1 MAKITKLEEKT
12 FQGKSQGFKVTF
24 DDGRTGN
31 LNSKESDKGLREGDE
46 VFVTEI
52 PYTSKAGVTS
62 TLYGVHLTNGGKS
75 PSGAPQSQS
84 FTPSGGQKPVLNPP
98 QIHVGAGKSKEEMK
112 SVAAI
117 ELIKPLLDAFFA
129 GKIESGEIGIRH
141 KEFVGLLKSEI
152 DDIFAGK

>member
-1 MAKITKLEEKT
+1 MTKITKLEQKT
-12 FQGKSQGFKVTF
+12 YQGKPQGFKVFF
-24 DDGRTGN
+24 DDGRNGN
-31 LNSKESDKGLREGDE
+31 LQEKESDKGLREGDE

-62 TLYGVHLTNGGKS
+62 TLYGVHLTNGGKT
-75 PSGAPQSQS
+75 PSGTSQS
-84 FTPSGGQKPVLNPP
+84 FNPSGGQKPVLNPP

-117 ELIKPLLDAFFA
+117 ELIKPFINAYLD
-129 GKIESGEIGIRH
+129 GKLESGEIAIKH
-141 KEFVGLLKSEI
+141 KEFLALLSSEI